1 MPPLLGDGPQK
12 EPAGGSRAD
21 LNEHIEYGSFRN
33 VEVCEF
39 QNSGTGYVRV
49 VA

>member
-1 MPPLLGDGPQK
+1 MARRVWGLPR
-12 EPAGGSRAD
+12 SD

-33 VEVCEF
+33 VEVSEF
-39 QNSGTGYVRV
+39 QNSGPGYVRV